1 MRNHILLHLHQKLED
16 MILMMLAS
24 LSCYHMA
31 RMAWWKERLLV
42 AMRFL
47 RLTTE
52 VMKVVLEA
60 IMPLRMRFSDARK
73 MP

>member
-1 MRNHILLHLHQKLED
+1 MRNHILLHLHQVLED

-31 RMAWWKERLLV
+31 RMAWWKKRLLV
-42 AMRFL
+42 AMRFH

-52 VMKVVLEA
+52 VMKVVFGVT
-60 IMPLRMRFSDARK
+60 MPLRVRFSDSRK
-73 MP
+73 ML